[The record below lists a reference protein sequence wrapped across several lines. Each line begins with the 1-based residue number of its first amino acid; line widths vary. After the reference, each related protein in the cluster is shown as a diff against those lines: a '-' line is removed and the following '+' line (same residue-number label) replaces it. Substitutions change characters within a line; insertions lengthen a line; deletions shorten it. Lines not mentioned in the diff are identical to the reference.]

1 MSGANASAIARSHQ
15 EMKNKVVVI
24 TGATS
29 GIGDVAAQNLA
40 RMGGRIVMVARNS
53 QRAELTLG
61 RLRQINPGVDH
72 RVHFADL
79 SKLADMR
86 RVAAEIAT
94 AEPKIDVLINN
105 AGAMFTRRQVSADG
119 FEMTFAT
126 NHLSYFVVTDAL
138 LKPLQ
143 AAEHARIINTASE
156 AHRGAPIDFD
166 DLQFSKDYSGFT
178 AYRRS
183 KLCNILF
190 TKELAG
196 RLKGTGI
203 TANSLHPGFVASR
216 FADNNRGLLAYLFR
230 FAKLFAISPEKG
242 AETIVFLASS
252 NEVANTSG
260 LYFQKCRPA
269 TPSKEA
275 QDQDAARLLWIET
288 EKLQQTR

>member
-40 RMGGRIVMVARNS
+40 RMGARIVMVARNS

-105 AGAMFTRRQVSADG
+105 
-119 FEMTFAT
+119 
-126 NHLSYFVVTDAL
+126 
-138 LKPLQ
+138 
-143 AAEHARIINTASE
+143 
-156 AHRGAPIDFD
+156 
-166 DLQFSKDYSGFT
+166 
-178 AYRRS
+178 
-183 KLCNILF
+183 
-190 TKELAG
+190 
-196 RLKGTGI
+196 
-203 TANSLHPGFVASR
+203 
-216 FADNNRGLLAYLFR
+216 
-230 FAKLFAISPEKG
+230 
-242 AETIVFLASS
+242 
-252 NEVANTSG
+252 
-260 LYFQKCRPA
+260 
-269 TPSKEA
+269 
-275 QDQDAARLLWIET
+275 
-288 EKLQQTR
+288 